1 MEDTDVDRYLKESC
15 RSFREAKVKN
25 SARRNSLMKKTLGIE
40 NERKMATVQMSR
52 EEKQLREQLRQM
64 QMGKKATG
72 NAHKGTDKKTKSKP
86 DTKKRPIPSGDVDP
100 YPVTFADRTP
110 SPHRKGR
117 LEEKGRLYASRRQ
130 RRTSREFED
139 LRVNTTTG
147 KLLAAKT
154 PSSKLHIPSS
164 LSPSIARRIIG
175 SSNSVS
181 SSDDLT
187 GSDEPEVPGSDSLS
201 EESRRPRELPTSKND
216 SGSTEK

>member
-40 NERKMATVQMSR
+40 NERKMATVKMSR

-64 QMGKKATG
+64 QMGKKVVTG
-72 NAHKGTDKKTKSKP
+72 NAHKGLDKKTPSKS
-86 DTKKRPIPSGDVDP
+86 DAKKRPIPSCDVDP

-110 SPHRKGR
+110 SPHRKGKF
-117 LEEKGRLYASRRQ
+117 EEKGRLHAARRQ

-154 PSSKLHIPSS
+154 HSSKLLIPSS
-164 LSPSIARRIIG
+164 LSPSIARRLIG
-175 SSNSVS
+175 SQNSMS

-187 GSDEPEVPGSDSLS
+187 GSDDPEVLGS
-201 EESRRPRELPTSKND
+201 ERKSKE
-216 SGSTEK
+216 SGSQQDLRTKKGKDG